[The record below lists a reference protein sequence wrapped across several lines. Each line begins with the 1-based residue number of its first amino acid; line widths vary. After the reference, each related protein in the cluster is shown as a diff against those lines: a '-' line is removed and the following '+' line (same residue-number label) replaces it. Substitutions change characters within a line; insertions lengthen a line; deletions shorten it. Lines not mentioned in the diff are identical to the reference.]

1 MTASL
6 PKSALTLAR
15 DTAQPS
21 VAEVRRAIARAL
33 REPATLDGLLA
44 AARIPALLR
53 PLVRP
58 YVARALAAA
67 ASWVDPASPDPT

>member
-1 MTASL
+1 MRSL
-6 PKSALTLAR
+6 DAHLAYLAR
-15 DTAQPS
+15 DTAPPS

-33 REPATLDGLLA
+33 REPGTVDGILA

-58 YVARALAAA
+58 YAARALAAA
-67 ASWVDPASPDPT
+67 AAWVDPGSPDPT